1 MKGEGMAK
9 RSIGSL
15 MRKKLADIT
24 NSQPQPQLPSI
35 EENLPENFAAN
46 KECIEQLLKE
56 RVTLLQLLAERNK
69 IIELSGAEL
78 QRLRTNIQKLQLQN
92 WNLAQSN
99 SQMLAE
105 LNLGRERIKALQHDI
120 VCRAA
125 LLKGMNFGVE
135 GKLETTTRDEN
146 NIPLSQEVEETAAQ
160 PSPRDSNEGKDS
172 SRNKRRNTR
181 RSTGSSSTAATGN
194 VCKKK
199 SEDKRPCSRRHSAK
213 VTTHER
219 EALEDLFE
227 IEDAKYPVT
236 VTGENSSLGN
246 QGPRSSFGRPQRKAA
261 EKVQSYKE
269 IPLNVKMR
277 RLE

>member
-15 MRKKLADIT
+15 MRKKLSDIT
-24 NSQPQPQLPSI
+24 NSQPQPQLPNI
-35 EENLPENFAAN
+35 EENLPENLPAN
-46 KECIEQLLKE
+46 KDCIEQLLKE

-69 IIELSGAEL
+69 IIELTGSEL

-99 SQMLAE
+99 THMLAE

-135 GKLETTTRDEN
+135 GKVEARDED
-146 NIPLSQEVEETAAQ
+146 NIPLSQEVEEKTAR
-160 PSPRDSNEGKDS
+160 PSPRASNEGKNS
-172 SRNKRRNTR
+172 SRNRRRNTR
-181 RSTGSSSTAATGN
+181 RSTGSSSTTSTRDA
-194 VCKKK
+194 CKKK
-199 SEDKRPCSRRHSAK
+199 SEDKRPSSRRHSAK

-227 IEDAKYPVT
+227 IEDAKYA
-236 VTGENSSLGN
+236 VTGENSGLGH
-246 QGPRSSFGRPQRKAA
+246 QGPRSSFGRPSRKAA